1 MPDLITTSTPNS
13 SQVSEW
19 EIMPQAMPTSSTAL
33 FSRDVHITEITVTN
47 TTDGS
52 LTFDISD
59 RQAAPLEL
67 FSNTPIAARSTFGLP
82 FKGRLM
88 SGGVQAVASGAG
100 LVFSLR
106 GY

>member
-47 TTDGS
+47 TTDGD
-52 LTFDISD
+52 LTFDVSD
-59 RQAAPLEL
+59 KQTSPLEL
-67 FSNTPIAARSTFGLP
+67 FSNTPITARATYGLS

-88 SGGVQAVASGAG
+88 SNGVQIVASGAG